1 MPMDSRLAWDVIDTV
16 LLDMDGTLLDLRFD
30 NHFWLEHLPMRYAER
45 EGIPLEAGRQALM
58 ARYAAVR
65 GTLDWYCLD
74 YWTASLG
81 LDIVALKHE
90 VAHLIDVHPWVLAFL
105 DAVRASGRRAVLVT
119 NAHPASLA
127 LKLARTPLGG
137 HLDTVLSA
145 HAVGLPKE
153 APGFWAVL
161 RAQEPFDPA
170 RTLLVDDNLQV
181 LESARAAGIRHLRG
195 VRRPDSQGDEVRD
208 ARFVLIDGFAEIM
221 PDGQFAGVASQGA
234 ESRA

>member
-1 MPMDSRLAWDVIDTV
+1 MEISLAWDAIDTV

-45 EGIPLEAGRQALM
+45 EGIPHEAGRQALM

-90 VAHLIDVHPWVLAFL
+90 VAHLITVHPHVLGFL

-119 NAHPASLA
+119 NAHPDSLA

-137 HLDTVLSA
+137 HLDGVLSS
-145 HAVGLPKE
+145 HAFGLPKE
-153 APGFWAVL
+153 APGFWAAL
-161 RAQEPFDPA
+161 REKEPFDPA
-170 RTLLVDDNLQV
+170 RTLLIDDNLQV

-195 VRRPDSQGDEVRD
+195 VRQPDSGGDQVADE
-208 ARFVLIDGFAEIM
+208 RFVLLGGFDEIT
-221 PDGQFAGVASQGA
+221 PGGQFVGVASQGA
-234 ESRA
+234 DSRD